1 MNAMPTRR
9 QFLQQ
14 ASLATTGLLFYK
26 KDWFPNNKTI
36 GLQLYTLRDQVSKDL
51 KSTIARIA
59 QIGYKNV
66 ETFGYSNGKYFGLS
80 TTDFAAIFAQN
91 NLKTPSGHYTLP
103 DYLSKGDEDD
113 LKRAV
118 GDCGPL
124 KHDFF
129 VVPYLVESLRTS
141 LDDYKRLADRLNKAG
156 EVVKGAGMRLAYHN
170 HNFEFKDWGGGKTG
184 YDILLTQTDAKLVNF
199 EMDIYWVSKAGVD
212 PVKLIQAN
220 PGRFKMWH
228 VKDMDSSADKSF
240 TEVGTGVINYKEIF
254 KYKKL
259 SGMEHFFV
267 EQDQIKIDPYES
279 ISKSL
284 EYIKNNLI

>member
-14 ASLATTGLLFYK
+14 ASLATTGLLLYK
-26 KDWFPNNKTI
+26 KDWFSNNKTI
-36 GLQLYTLRDQVSKDL
+36 GLQLYTLRNEVSKDL

-66 ETFGYSNGKYFGLS
+66 ETFGYSAGKYFGLS
-80 TTDFAAIFAQN
+80 TTDFAAIFTQN

-103 DYLSKGDEDD
+103 DYLSKGDEFD
-113 LKRAV
+113 LKKAV
-118 GDCGPL
+118 ADCGPL

-129 VVPYLVESLRTS
+129 VVPYLDESLRTS

-156 EVVKGAGMRLAYHN
+156 EVVNAAGMRLAYHN
-170 HNFEFKDWGGGKTG
+170 HNFEFKDWGDGKTG
-184 YDILLTQTDAKLVNF
+184 FDILLTQTEPKLVNF

-212 PVKLIQAN
+212 PIKLIQAN

-228 VKDMDSSADKSF
+228 VKDMDSSADKTF

-254 KYKKL
+254 KYRKL

-267 EQDQIKIDPYES
+267 EQDQIKIDPYDS